1 MKRTIEFIGLSFGW
15 FAIIAQFILM
25 ILNRQ
30 EGLTETIIRFFSFF
44 TILTNLLVTLF
55 FTAKALN
62 LHKKAFGIFHKKETS
77 TAITS
82 FILIV
87 GIVYTIAL
95 RNIWE
100 PKGLQL
106 LVDELLHT
114 IIPLYMFVYW
124 FLYSCKNEL
133 NLKKVFSWI
142 IYPLLYISFIL
153 ARGHFS
159 KYYPY
164 PFLNMNTIGFSETL
178 LNIGIILVLMMVTL
192 TILTYINNKKYNTN
206 LKNRQL

>member
-77 TAITS
+77 TARITS
-82 FILIV
+82 YNV
-87 GIVYTIAL
+87 CYTKLL
-95 RNIWE
+95 RCSSSSTN
-100 PKGLQL
+100 
-106 LVDELLHT
+106 
-114 IIPLYMFVYW
+114 
-124 FLYSCKNEL
+124 SCKPFGSQIF
-133 NLKKVFSWI
+133 LKAIV
-142 IYPLLYISFIL
+142 
-153 ARGHFS
+153 
-159 KYYPY
+159 
-164 PFLNMNTIGFSETL
+164 
-178 LNIGIILVLMMVTL
+178 
-192 TILTYINNKKYNTN
+192 
-206 LKNRQL
+206 